1 MKSRAIAYWTATAL
15 LALEM
20 LLGSLWDLS
29 RFHLAVEIVT
39 RLGYPLYM
47 LAIIGTWKL
56 LAVPALLV
64 PGYPRLKEWTYA
76 GIFFLM
82 TGAVASHA
90 ACSDFKGLI
99 SPLIIVLLTT
109 ASWALRPGT
118 HAWVSSNAAEMR
130 V

>member
-15 LALEM
+15 VALEM
-20 LLGSLWDLS
+20 LLGSFWDLS

-56 LAVPALLV
+56 LAVPALLM

-82 TGAVASHA
+82 TGAIVSHA
-90 ACSDFKGLI
+90 ACGDGKGLI
-99 SPLIIVLLTT
+99 PPLIVVLL
-109 ASWALRPGT
+109 AVVSWALRPRS
-118 HAWVSSNAAEMR
+118 HAWVAPGAAEVR
-130 V
+130 A

>member
-39 RLGYPLYM
+39 RLGYPVYM

-56 LAVPALLV
+56 LAVPALLM

-82 TGAVASHA
+82 TGAIASHA
-90 ACSDFKGLI
+90 ASGDGKGVI
-99 SPLIIVLLTT
+99 MPLIVVLLAV
-109 ASWALRPGT
+109 ASWALRPPT
-118 HAWVSSNAAEMR
+118 HAWVAATAAEAR
-130 V
+130 A